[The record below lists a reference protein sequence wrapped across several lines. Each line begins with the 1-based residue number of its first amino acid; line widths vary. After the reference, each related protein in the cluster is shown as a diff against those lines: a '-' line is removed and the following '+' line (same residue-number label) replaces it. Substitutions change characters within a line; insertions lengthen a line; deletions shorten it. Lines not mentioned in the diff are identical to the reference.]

1 MKRSLVIFSQVAIIF
16 ILLGF
21 MPITAE
27 ATAAAIIAKP
37 KVLLESY
44 EIEEG
49 VITPGEVFHITFVYK
64 NMSTKE
70 SATDLL
76 VNCSGFENEI
86 YPVYGTS
93 AQGYIEKL
101 GPGETAEI
109 SLELIASDMLEKV
122 AASLN
127 ISLAYSDS
135 NLAEINNGF
144 AISLPVSLQSSLIIQ
159 NYSIPE
165 TVTQGTLSRV
175 SVTYENSG
183 TLDVNNIVM
192 HIKKS
197 SESEEILTE
206 LGSLAGGEKNFVES
220 YINFSTI
227 GVETINIYFTYQN
240 EDGEELVIEV
250 EEAEIV
256 VEKEQTAVQDVT
268 PTEDVEENQTYSK
281 NNIVTLILV
290 FSILAFSVLA
300 IIIYRRKRK

>member
-1 MKRSLVIFSQVAIIF
+1 MKKSLMFVSCFIILFIVLAIT
-16 ILLGF
+16 
-21 MPITAE
+21 PITAE
-27 ATAAAIIAKP
+27 ATNAKLIAKP

-44 EIEEG
+44 TIEEG
-49 VITPGEVFHITFVYK
+49 NVMPGEAFHITFVYK
-64 NMSTKE
+64 NMSTNE
-70 SATDLL
+70 SITDLL
-76 VNCSGFENEI
+76 MDCSSIENDI
-86 YPVYGTS
+86 YPVYGKS

-101 GPGETAEI
+101 GPGEMAEI

-290 FSILAFSVLA
+290 FSILAFSVLT